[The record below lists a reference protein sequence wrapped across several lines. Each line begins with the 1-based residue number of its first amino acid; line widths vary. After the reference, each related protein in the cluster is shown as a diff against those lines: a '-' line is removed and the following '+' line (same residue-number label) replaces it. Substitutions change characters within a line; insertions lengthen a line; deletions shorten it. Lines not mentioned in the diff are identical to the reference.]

1 MRIAVPFDKAAGT
14 IAEQFDRTE
23 AFRLYN
29 LENGQI
35 VSSLSL
41 PAFGTGN
48 EAMAE
53 FLKTAR
59 ADVVICGGITARGR
73 QLLGSEGIAVYPGF
87 GGSADDAAQAF
98 AGELALPVDMTMAE
112 TASVVFLHA
121 PLTVSVKETA
131 HVTATFS
138 ESLVFRSCA
147 AEEKNAT
154 DNQLHLNRPAQTA
167 YMERRNGPT
176 YDFTQFPEDYRNSRY
191 RRG

>member
-1 MRIAVPFDKAAGT
+1 MPVTKKGRCYEMKRFYKMIAVLIALCMMLSIGT
-14 IAEQFDRTE
+14 MNA
-23 AFRLYN
+23 
-29 LENGQI
+29 
-35 VSSLSL
+35 
-41 PAFGTGN
+41 
-48 EAMAE
+48 
-53 FLKTAR
+53 
-59 ADVVICGGITARGR
+59 
-73 QLLGSEGIAVYPGF
+73 
-87 GGSADDAAQAF
+87 
-98 AGELALPVDMTMAE
+98 MAE

-121 PLTVSVKETA
+121 PLIVSVKETA

-176 YDFTQFPEDYRNSRY
+176 HDFTLFPEDYRNSRY